1 MTLPINLK
9 LTKTTLEPGVAHVVS
24 AYQTGFL
31 LLIEGDLEGYA
42 LISIGIVAG
51 TSEIGNP
58 VIIIED
64 GNIMLSSTIGCTC
77 IFNDNGLI
85 KIRNDRVGENVNI
98 GYIFI
103 PYRYE

>member
-1 MTLPINLK
+1 MINLP
-9 LTKTTLEPGVAHVVS
+9 LTKTTLEPDKAHVVS

-31 LLIEGDLEGYA
+31 FLIEGDLEGYA
-42 LISIGIVAG
+42 LISIGKVAG
-51 TSEIGNP
+51 TSQIGNP

-64 GNIMLSSTIGCTC
+64 GNIKLTGTIGCTC

-85 KIRNDRVGENVNI
+85 KVKNDRVGQNVNI
-98 GYIFI
+98 GYTFI